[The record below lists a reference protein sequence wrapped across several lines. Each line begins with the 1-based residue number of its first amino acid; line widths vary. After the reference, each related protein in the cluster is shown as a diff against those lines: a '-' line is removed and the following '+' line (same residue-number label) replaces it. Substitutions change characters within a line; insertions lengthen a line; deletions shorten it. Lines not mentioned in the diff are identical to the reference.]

1 MIKKGFTLAEVL
13 ITLTI
18 IGVVAAL
25 TLPSLT
31 TSVSKNQIG
40 PKLAKAIN
48 TLENANKM
56 ALQQYEARDLES
68 LAKQLNETD
77 PQYTRILEHQV
88 AGSLD
93 SSNSKV
99 FRCKDGIKY
108 TMQDN
113 GKISEPIK
121 GKGELTNKYNYRRY
135 ALIIDINGDQKPNYG
150 GQDQFRV
157 LVDTS
162 GAVIPSGGN
171 EYAKYRNDSKQTCT
185 TKTTQSGA
193 NCTGNIVDNGW
204 KVIYK

>member
-1 MIKKGFTLAEVL
+1 MNKKGFTLAEVL

-99 FRCKDGIKY
+99 FRSKDGFKFM
-108 TMQDN
+108 MQNNGVPTDPQN
-113 GKISEPIK
+113 GKS
-121 GKGELTNKYNYRRY
+121 ELTNRYTYRHY
-135 ALIIDINGDQKPNYG
+135 MMLIDINGDQKPNYG

-157 LVDTS
+157 IIDTG
-162 GAVIPSGGN
+162 GAVIPSGGT
-171 EYAKYRNDSKQTCT
+171 EYARYRNGSPQSCN
-185 TKTTQSGA
+185 TKTTENGA